1 MVEGKKMSKSLGNF
15 FSLRDL
21 QEKGYRPEAI
31 RYVYTSVPYRGQLNF
46 TWDGLQQA
54 AASLDRLR
62 NFRLRLQTDA
72 LPEGEN
78 ETLAA
83 DIRAAVTRF
92 EEGMDDDLNTA
103 AAMAVVFET
112 VRELNIHADKGDLR
126 AGNAKAALDLLAR
139 FDSVFQV
146 LEPSGAASGDGELAA
161 KVEALLADRADARK
175 RRDFAAADRIRGE
188 LHALG
193 VVVEDTKDGVRWKKA

>member
-1 MVEGKKMSKSLGNF
+1 M
-15 FSLRDL
+15 
-21 QEKGYRPEAI
+21 
-31 RYVYTSVPYRGQLNF
+31 
-46 TWDGLQQA
+46 
-54 AASLDRLR
+54 
-62 NFRLRLQTDA
+62 
-72 LPEGEN
+72 
-78 ETLAA
+78 
-83 DIRAAVTRF
+83 TRF